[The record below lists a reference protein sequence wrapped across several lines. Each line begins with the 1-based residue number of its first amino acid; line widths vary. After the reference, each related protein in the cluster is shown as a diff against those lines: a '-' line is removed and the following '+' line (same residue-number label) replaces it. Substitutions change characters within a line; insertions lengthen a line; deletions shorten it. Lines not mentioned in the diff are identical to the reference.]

1 MGIKD
6 THFKNVPE
14 GCERYDVLNKDF
26 LVNLSSGRHQAQ
38 LVQRIGCTWPRPL
51 LVRLLFLF
59 LVIILFLVILEVQ
72 RQERSSFTLYL
83 VNSSS
88 VLNFQFQHHLL

>member
-38 LVQRIGCTWPRPL
+38 LVQRIGCMRLWPFLAP
-51 LVRLLFLF
+51 LFL
-59 LVIILFLVILEVQ
+59 LFLVILEVQ
-72 RQERSSFTLYL
+72 R
-83 VNSSS
+83 
-88 VLNFQFQHHLL
+88 